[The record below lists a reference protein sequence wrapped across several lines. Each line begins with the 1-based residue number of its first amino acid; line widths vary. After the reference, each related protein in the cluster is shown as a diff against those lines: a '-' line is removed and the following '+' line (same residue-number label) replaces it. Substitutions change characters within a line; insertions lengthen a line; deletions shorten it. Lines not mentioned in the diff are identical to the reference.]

1 MINHRLISSDTI
13 DDLLNSVYRIIQ
25 EKGSEVPASR
35 GKKQIIKEITG
46 RDFFDLLQFVF
57 LEHCFD
63 VFDFFHDVM
72 VFIR

>member
-1 MINHRLISSDTI
+1 MVVLVDLFYFPFFDVTIIS
-13 DDLLNSVYRIIQ
+13 
-25 EKGSEVPASR
+25 ASF
-35 GKKQIIKEITG
+35 
-46 RDFFDLLQFVF
+46 DFFDLLQFVF